1 MKHKNLIVQ
10 ILGIF
15 FVIIIAS
22 AAVFSFSSQLN
33 QSLIKETYK
42 TLSEVSE
49 HYNSSFLQRLS
60 YDMKTMKVL
69 AGSLAGMTDATKQD
83 IMDILQNAVDDGE
96 FTRMVVSNAS
106 GTTYSNTGVSINIS
120 EREYFQKAMRGESD
134 VSQPLTSVVEEEE
147 IIIVAV
153 PIQIKG
159 RTIVGVLFGV
169 YPLSIAGNMLLDS
182 SYFSEGYGYIMSP
195 TGNIILS
202 SEHAN
207 RLCYEKNLLS
217 FLEKANLKNFTVEE
231 FQSAITKKESRSFTF
246 TYEGKTRFVNFMP
259 STINDWYTVSV
270 ASDLL
275 LVQKEKTTSLIV
287 IQLVLTLIV
296 SGIVL
301 IILIVYNNRRHNK
314 VVTMANERYASL
326 IKNISGGVIVALG
339 STTIDGTIA
348 TYVSEGFTKITGYT
362 LQDIQTLYN
371 GRYLDIMYDADR
383 QPSLN
388 QHNEQIKV
396 NNTYHVTYRL
406 RKKDGSLIWVVDN
419 GYLVQDI
426 DGLFNHSIITDI
438 TAMKAQEEELRASD
452 NRFSV
457 AINSSSGTLFEVDM
471 KKQLYTHF
479 ENAERIF
486 GVSTDKLLEDTFSFS
501 TLPYPEFINAT
512 TAYFFHPD
520 DRSLSI
526 QNMAKLEIDKKVS
539 YEARIRRYDNSFIW
553 AKIDLSLS
561 VDEYGLP
568 ERLIGFMS
576 DIDSVKKQAEQLKIQ
591 LQVDPMTGLCNKI
604 AMATLSDKFLKENS
618 TGRHAL
624 LAIDIDNFKGIN
636 DTLGHAFGDIVIIE
650 ISTKLKTLF
659 DDSAILARMGGDE
672 FAILMGNITD
682 KSDVLK
688 KATELSSAFR
698 QTYLGNKD
706 NYKISCSIGII
717 MIDNSNESFDT
728 LYRKVDAALYQAKR
742 NGKDQFVFYKE
753 EESSKYFIESRHTT
767 DEQLQNLTV
776 SHDIESHIFELM
788 YASK

>member
-1 MKHKNLIVQ
+1 
-10 ILGIF
+10 
-15 FVIIIAS
+15 
-22 AAVFSFSSQLN
+22 
-33 QSLIKETYK
+33 
-42 TLSEVSE
+42 
-49 HYNSSFLQRLS
+49 
-60 YDMKTMKVL
+60 
-69 AGSLAGMTDATKQD
+69 
-83 IMDILQNAVDDGE
+83 
-96 FTRMVVSNAS
+96 
-106 GTTYSNTGVSINIS
+106 
-120 EREYFQKAMRGESD
+120 
-134 VSQPLTSVVEEEE
+134 
-147 IIIVAV
+147 
-153 PIQIKG
+153 
-159 RTIVGVLFGV
+159 
-169 YPLSIAGNMLLDS
+169 
-182 SYFSEGYGYIMSP
+182 
-195 TGNIILS
+195 
-202 SEHAN
+202 
-207 RLCYEKNLLS
+207 
-217 FLEKANLKNFTVEE
+217 KNFTVEE

-591 LQVDPMTGLCNKI
+591 LQLLWLP
-604 AMATLSDKFLKENS
+604 FLINS
-618 TGRHAL
+618 
-624 LAIDIDNFKGIN
+624 
-636 DTLGHAFGDIVIIE
+636 
-650 ISTKLKTLF
+650 
-659 DDSAILARMGGDE
+659 
-672 FAILMGNITD
+672 
-682 KSDVLK
+682 LK
-688 KATELSSAFR
+688 KILRE
-698 QTYLGNKD
+698 
-706 NYKISCSIGII
+706 
-717 MIDNSNESFDT
+717 DT
-728 LYRKVDAALYQAKR
+728 LY
-742 NGKDQFVFYKE
+742 
-753 EESSKYFIESRHTT
+753 
-767 DEQLQNLTV
+767 LQ
-776 SHDIESHIFELM
+776 
-788 YASK
+788 